1 MIKKLLGIVVLG
13 LLWYSNSFSQN
24 CDPNQY
30 NDGMMVKEYEAEWN
44 YKAEEAYSFGKKIQK
59 ILLKK
64 DLKSFISLTTG
75 DLKASLE
82 KRYKEDKSFESY
94 FSSEQYKNIVESKV
108 ECYPLGSIYT
118 LQFKLGDDWNL
129 TYTLQN
135 ENWVILKYR

>member
-1 MIKKLLGIVVLG
+1 MKKLLGIIVLG

>member
-64 DLKSFISLTTG
+64 DLKSFIGLTTG

>member
-1 MIKKLLGIVVLG
+1 MKKLISIIVVS

-64 DLKSFISLTTG
+64 DLKSFIGLTAG
-75 DLKASLE
+75 DLRASLE

-94 FSSEQYKNIVESKV
+94 FSSEQYKKIVESKV
-108 ECYPLGSIYT
+108 ECYPLGSIHS

-135 ENWVILKYR
+135 ENWVVLEY

>member
-1 MIKKLLGIVVLG
+1 MKKLLGIVVLG

-135 ENWVILKYR
+135 KNWVILKYR

>member
-1 MIKKLLGIVVLG
+1 MKKLLGIIVLG

-64 DLKSFISLTTG
+64 DLKSFIGLTTG

-118 LQFKLGDDWNL
+118 LQFKLGGDWNL

>member
-1 MIKKLLGIVVLG
+1 MKKLLGIIVLG

-64 DLKSFISLTTG
+64 DLKSFIGLTTG

-135 ENWVILKYR
+135 KNWVILKYR

>member
-1 MIKKLLGIVVLG
+1 MKKILGIIVLG

-30 NDGMMVKEYEAEWN
+30 NDGMMVKEYEAEYN

-64 DLKSFISLTTG
+64 DLKSFIGLTTG